1 MISSQGGDDSVK
13 IISKSIIRYLGKM
26 FGVIEGRP
34 LNILRRD
41 YWPRFHVN
49 LYFTRADI
57 QKHRSNSKRIPQFET
72 TNYLALKRRF

>member
-1 MISSQGGDDSVK
+1 MILSKLS
-13 IISKSIIRYLGKM
+13 SKSIIRFLGKI

-34 LNILRRD
+34 LNILSRD

-49 LYFTRADI
+49 LYFTRTDI
-57 QKHRSNSKRIPQFET
+57 QKHSNNSKRIPQFET